1 MSIIFIETP
10 EFVKKIDSLANQEE
24 FIQLQDE
31 LIDNPFKGK
40 IVQGTGGARK
50 VRMRIKGSGKSGG
63 ARVIYYFYDKRGE
76 IWFLD
81 MYLKNEKADL
91 YEFDKKKLFNFI
103 KEKIK

>member
-1 MSIIFIETP
+1 MDIIFIETP
-10 EFVKKIDSLANQEE
+10 EFVKKVDFLENQEE

-31 LIDNPFKGK
+31 LIDNPLKGK
-40 IVQGTGGARK
+40 LVPGTGGARK

-63 ARVIYYFYDKRGE
+63 ARVIYYFYDMKGE

-81 MYLKNEKADL
+81 IYVKNEKADL
-91 YEFDKKKLFNFI
+91 YETDKKKLYNFI